1 MSSTLKDRIIKEI
14 EDLPSEVQG
23 KIIKL
28 VHSMKEEI
36 LASKKAKPKKT
47 NALSDVDKLA
57 FETNIPDLSYQ
68 HDHLWEGKGHI
79 SHFFNLPVNK
89 CTLIS
94 Q

>member
-14 EDLPSEVQG
+14 EDLPSEVQE

-57 FETNIPDLSYQ
+57 FETNISDLSYQ
-68 HDHLWEGKGHI
+68 HDHYLYGSPK
-79 SHFFNLPVNK
+79 K
-89 CTLIS
+89 
-94 Q
+94 

>member
-14 EDLPSEVQG
+14 EDLSLEVQE

-47 NALSDVDKLA
+47 NALFDVDKLA
-57 FETNIPDLSYQ
+57 FETGIPDLSYQ
-68 HDHLWEGKGHI
+68 HDHYLYGSPK
-79 SHFFNLPVNK
+79 K
-89 CTLIS
+89 
-94 Q
+94 

>member
-14 EDLPSEVQG
+14 EDLPSEVQE

-28 VHSMKEEI
+28 VHSMKEEL

-68 HDHLWEGKGHI
+68 HDHYLYGSPK
-79 SHFFNLPVNK
+79 K
-89 CTLIS
+89 
-94 Q
+94 